1 MSDYE
6 DEGGDYS
13 EIENDDTEEESE
25 TESEESEIDDD
36 SLSDSENTDGEA
48 NGEDENENENEN
60 ENDEKEDITDSNDG
74 GMKAHASKKIIDPIV
89 NMSNKSIKIR
99 VVPPNERITDN
110 RLHKNEAARIIAMRA
125 AQIEKDAISFE
136 PPELQLSDPVDKA
149 IAELMHRRNP
159 MTLRRH
165 LSTNKVKGGGI
176 VSVVEEWVVN
186 EMTLPPLS
194 IPNK

>member
-6 DEGGDYS
+6 DEGGEYS

-36 SLSDSENTDGEA
+36 SLSDSEDTEGEA
-48 NGEDENENENEN
+48 NGEDDGEEE
-60 ENDEKEDITDSNDG
+60 EDITDSNDG
-74 GMKAHASKKIIDPIV
+74 GTKAHASKKIIDPIV

-149 IAELMHRRNP
+149 IAELMHRKNP

-165 LSTNKVKGGGI
+165 LSTTKVKGGGI
-176 VSVVEEWVVN
+176 VSIVEEWVVN